1 MTPPKVEFPK
11 ERKVTA
17 RFTAEEVER
26 LAQEAKRR
34 GEPLSSLVRELVV
47 STISELQARLEK
59 SGNR

>member
-17 RFTAEEVER
+17 RFTVEEVGR
-26 LAQEAKRR
+26 LAREAKKR

-47 STISELQARLEK
+47 STIEEIQAKLGER
-59 SGNR
+59 R